1 MHDARPSTETDDA
14 FKTNARARVER
25 ADVERSDVG

>member
-1 MHDARPSTETDDA
+1 MRDARPSTERDDA
-14 FKTNARARVER
+14 YKTNARAHVER